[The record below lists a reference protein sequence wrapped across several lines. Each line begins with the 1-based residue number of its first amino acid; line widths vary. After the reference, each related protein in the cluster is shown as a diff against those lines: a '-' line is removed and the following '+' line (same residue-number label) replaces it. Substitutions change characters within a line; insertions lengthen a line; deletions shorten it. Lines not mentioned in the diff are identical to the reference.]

1 MLHNWSVGIFQNKLH
16 YLEIKTHLKQLYK
29 RLLAKGEILRN
40 TLKVTMTIK
49 ILYIILYLENSF
61 F

>member
-1 MLHNWSVGIFQNKLH
+1 MLHNWSVGIFQNKLS
-16 YLEIKTHLKQLYK
+16 YLKIKTHLKQLYK